1 MCGVLVTTAC
11 TSMRRVEPAAFIPQY
26 NPRLVSVW
34 TADNHVTIVSDAQ
47 IQGDTLIG
55 TVLQSRWAVSLHD
68 VLRVEARR
76 ADATRTALFFAGAAA
91 SGVGLYLISTA
102 GRGAGSV
109 PCPPD
114 FSPDYKTE
122 LCGLR

>member
-1 MCGVLVTTAC
+1 MH
-11 TSMRRVEPAAFIPQY
+11 RVEPAAFIPQY
-26 NPRLVSVW
+26 NPSLVSVW
-34 TADNHVTIVSDAQ
+34 TAPNRVTIVSDPQ

-68 VLRVEARR
+68 VLRVEAKRS
-76 ADATRTALFFAGAAA
+76 DPTRTALLFAGAAA

>member
-1 MCGVLVTTAC
+1 MK
-11 TSMRRVEPAAFIPQY
+11 RVEPAEFIPQH

-34 TADNHVTIVSDAQ
+34 TTRSHVTVVSAPA

-55 TVLQSRWAVSLHD
+55 TVLEERWAVPLQD
-68 VLRVEARR
+68 VFKVEAQTP
-76 ADATRTALFFAGAAA
+76 DHTRTALMLAGAAA
-91 SGVGLYLISTA
+91 SGVGLYLMSTA
-102 GRGAGSV
+102 GRGPGTV

-114 FSPDYKTE
+114 FSPSYKTE